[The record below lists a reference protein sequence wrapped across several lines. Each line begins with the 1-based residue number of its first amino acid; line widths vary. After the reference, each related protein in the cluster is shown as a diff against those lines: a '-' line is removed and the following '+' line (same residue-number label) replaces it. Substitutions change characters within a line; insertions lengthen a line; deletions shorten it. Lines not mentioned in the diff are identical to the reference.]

1 MASFQSTQ
9 YKQYTVNG
17 TPFVLP
23 GRYIPIRTIGQGAFG
38 SVCSAKD
45 LATGKTVA
53 IKKISN
59 TFAKLQDCRRTLRE
73 IKLLRHFR
81 HENII
86 ALLDII
92 PPPDR
97 GAEWQDV
104 YLVYELMD
112 SDLGKIIRTQQPLS
126 KKHIQYFLYQILR
139 GLKYLHS
146 ANVFHRDLKPCNLL
160 LNENC
165 TLKIADFGLARVAE
179 ELGSF
184 MTAYVATRWWRA
196 PEVILTWKEYS
207 KAIDM
212 WSVGCILA
220 ELYLR
225 KPLFPGID
233 YLDQLRKIF
242 RIIGTP
248 TDAET
253 AALPT
258 VKAQEFV
265 RSMGR
270 IPPADFSRIFPSAG
284 QDALDLLSRLLTYD
298 PEQRITVE
306 AALEHPFL
314 AKLHD
319 PAYEQCAPSV
329 FDFDF
334 EKWSMGPDMYRELIW
349 REIAG
354 FSRPTEG
361 DEDAEF
367 QSDGGSALDDG
378 DHLHHSSSSSSS
390 SSVAHYSNHSASR
403 DYSGSSLAD
412 DGASPYVETPTSY
425 AEDYAQSPLSGYQ
438 NSNSFLSDD

>member
-1 MASFQSTQ
+1 MSAFPSKGFRNYQ
-9 YKQYTVNG
+9 QYTVNG
-17 TPFVLP
+17 TPFELP
-23 GRYIPIRTIGQGAFG
+23 ERYVPIRTIGQGAFG

-45 LATGKTVA
+45 MLTGKAVA

-59 TFAKLQDCRRTLRE
+59 TFAKLQDCKRTLRE

-86 ALLDII
+86 AILDII
-92 PPPDR
+92 PPRDKGPD
-97 GAEWQDV
+97 WQDV

-112 SDLGKIIRTQQPLS
+112 SDLGKIIRTPQPLS

-165 TLKIADFGLARVAE
+165 TLKIADFGLARVE
-179 ELGSF
+179 EEIGSF

-225 KPLFPGID
+225 KPLFQGVD

-248 TDAET
+248 SEEQISV
-253 AALPT
+253 LPT

-265 RSMGR
+265 RGLGY
-270 IPPADFSRIFPSAG
+270 IPRSDFRKIFPSATP
-284 QDALDLLSRLLTYD
+284 DALDLLSRLLAYD
-298 PEQRITVE
+298 PEHRITVE
-306 AALEHPFL
+306 GALEHPFL

-319 PAYEQCAPSV
+319 PAYEPCAPSV

-334 EKWSMGPDMYRELIW
+334 EKWNLGPDIYRELIW
-349 REIAG
+349 REILG
-354 FSRPTEG
+354 FTSPTTDERAHDDFDSPDRGG
-361 DEDAEF
+361 DHF
-367 QSDGGSALDDG
+367 DGSSGLVDDG
-378 DHLHHSSSSSSS
+378 QSPGLTSPSSFS
-390 SSVAHYSNHSASR
+390 
-403 DYSGSSLAD
+403 D
-412 DGASPYVETPTSY
+412 
-425 AEDYAQSPLSGYQ
+425 DYARSPLSGYDQ
-438 NSNSFLSDD
+438 GMGSLMDD

>member
-1 MASFQSTQ
+1 M
-9 YKQYTVNG
+9 
-17 TPFVLP
+17 
-23 GRYIPIRTIGQGAFG
+23 PIRTIGQGAFG

-45 LATGKTVA
+45 LATGKQVA

-59 TFAKLQDCRRTLRE
+59 TFAKLQDCKRTLRE

-81 HENII
+81 HENVI

-97 GAEWQDV
+97 GPDWHDV

-112 SDLGKIIRTQQPLS
+112 SDLGKIIRTPQALS

-165 TLKIADFGLARVAE
+165 TLKIADFGLARVE
-179 ELGSF
+179 EEIGSF

-225 KPLFPGID
+225 KPLFQGVD

-248 TDAET
+248 SEDEISS
-253 AALPT
+253 LPT
-258 VKAQEFV
+258 VKAQQFV
-265 RSMGR
+265 RDLGF
-270 IPPADFSRIFPSAG
+270 IPRANFAKIFPSATP
-284 QDALDLLSRLLTYD
+284 DALDLLHRLLAYD
-298 PEQRITVE
+298 PEMRITVE
-306 AALEHPFL
+306 AALEHPFIS
-314 AKLHD
+314 KLHD
-319 PAYEQCAPSV
+319 PAYEPCAPSV

-334 EKWSMGPDMYRELIW
+334 EKWNLGPEIYRDLIYREIL
-349 REIAG
+349 G
-354 FSRPTEG
+354 FSHDQPG
-361 DEDAEF
+361 PNA
-367 QSDGGSALDDG
+367 DDSTPPRSG
-378 DHLHHSSSSSSS
+378 LMDDSYSPIISSPSSF
-390 SSVAHYSNHSASR
+390 
-403 DYSGSSLAD
+403 SGSPD
-412 DGASPYVETPTSY
+412 
-425 AEDYAQSPLSGYQ
+425 SGYQ
-438 NSNSFLSDD
+438 NPNTLMDD